1 LQFLLLREGQRD
13 LDSDHRVSRSPDEP
27 IRNLIMDEQTKIIE
41 CPRDAWQGLKGQIPT
56 ELKVQ
61 YLRALIG
68 AGFKHIDAVSFVSA
82 KAIPQMVD
90 SEKVLELLDP
100 PDDVEI
106 IGIVV
111 NQKGAERAIAT
122 EAVQTLGFPYSISP
136 TFLERNQHQTLE
148 QSIEELEQ
156 IKLKADAAGL
166 DVVAYI
172 SMAFGNP
179 YGDLW
184 NAEEVL
190 EAVGILA
197 DIGITQIS
205 LADTVGLA
213 TPQQVR
219 EIVAPVIEEYDHLEI
234 GAHLHSTR
242 AGAAEK
248 ILAAYD
254 AGCRRFDSAI
264 GGLGGCPF
272 AQDEMIGNLPTEIL
286 VQVLRE
292 RGAQLELKKPLDSVI
307 EMSAD
312 IAKKHTVAQ

>member
-1 LQFLLLREGQRD
+1 MSEKYLTPRLRASAVKKLVLRERQ
-13 LDSDHRVSRSPDEP
+13 VS
-27 IRNLIMDEQTKIIE
+27 MDNNKVKLIE

-56 ELKVQ
+56 DLKVQ

-68 AGFKHIDAVSFVSA
+68 AGFKHIDAVSFVSP
-82 KAIPQMVD
+82 KAVPQMAD
-90 SEKVLELLDP
+90 SEQVLEKLDP

-122 EAVQTLGFPYSISP
+122 EAVRTLGFPYSISP

-148 QSIEELEQ
+148 QSIDELEQ
-156 IKLKADAAGL
+156 IKLKADRAGL
-166 DVVAYI
+166 NVVVYI

-184 NAEEVL
+184 NAEEVI
-190 EAVGILA
+190 EAAGILA
-197 DIGITQIS
+197 DMGVQQIS

-219 EIVAPVIEEYDHLEI
+219 ELVSAVITAHDDLEI

-242 AGAAEK
+242 AGAADK
-248 ILAAYD
+248 IIAAYK
-254 AGCRRFDSAI
+254 AGCRRFDCAI

-272 AQDEMIGNLPTEIL
+272 AQDEMVGNIPTEIAVKAL
-286 VQVLRE
+286 KDHGAEVPLR
-292 RGAQLELKKPLDSVI
+292 KPLDAVI

-312 IAKKHTVAQ
+312 IARKHTPIH